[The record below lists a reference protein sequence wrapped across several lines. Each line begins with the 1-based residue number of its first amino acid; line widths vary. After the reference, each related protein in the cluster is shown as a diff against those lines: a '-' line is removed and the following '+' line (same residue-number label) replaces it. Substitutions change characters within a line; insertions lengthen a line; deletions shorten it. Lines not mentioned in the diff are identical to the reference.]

1 MDFKLKLDWDDFLAN
16 YWQKR
21 PVVIRGAFEHF
32 NDPITP
38 DELAGLAM
46 ENEVDSRLVSQP
58 NGHWQAAH
66 GPFERF
72 DHLGEKG
79 WSLLVQSVDH
89 WHVPSANLVKPFMKM
104 PQWRFD
110 DLMISFSMPEGG
122 VGPHIDN
129 YDVFIIQGLGRRC
142 WRVGEALP
150 LKQYCPHPALL
161 HVEPFDPIIDEILEP
176 GDILYIPPGF
186 PHDGYTL
193 ETALSYSI
201 GFRAPNTRD
210 LISGFADFVLEEDLG
225 GTHYSDP
232 ELVLPADP
240 AMVQPHELEKLQAMM
255 IDLIRQ
261 PETFAKWFGRFT
273 STPRHE
279 LDIASPE
286 PLYEA
291 EEIYELLHDGETL
304 TRLQGL
310 KLIKVADHYYVNG
323 ESIISSHSRGLD
335 KLTAHLKINKTLLGE
350 DLENSG
356 FIALL
361 TELINSG
368 YWYFDN

>member
-1 MDFKLKLDWDDFLAN
+1 MDYQLDLDWNEFLQK

-21 PVVIRGAFEHF
+21 PVVLRKAFKNF
-32 NDPITP
+32 VDPISA

-46 ENEVDSRLVSQP
+46 ESEIDSRLVSQP
-58 NGHWQAAH
+58 NGHWQAAN
-66 GPFERF
+66 GPFESY

-79 WSLLVQSVDH
+79 WSLLVQSVNH
-89 WHVPSANLVKPFMKM
+89 WHIPSAALVTPFQKL
-104 PQWRFD
+104 PYWRFD
-110 DLMISFSMPEGG
+110 DLMISFSVPDGG

-129 YDVFIIQGLGRRC
+129 YDVFIIQGMGRRC

-193 ETALSYSI
+193 ETALNYSI
-201 GFRAPNTRD
+201 GFRAPNSRD
-210 LISGFADFVLEEDLG
+210 LISNFADYVLEHDLG
-225 GTHYSDP
+225 GQHYTDP
-232 ELVLPADP
+232 DLALPKHPAEVL
-240 AMVQPHELEKLQAMM
+240 PHELDKLRSMM
-255 IDLIRQ
+255 IELIQ
-261 PETFAKWFGRFT
+261 EPGSFNNWFGQFI

-279 LDIASPE
+279 LDIAIPDPS
-286 PLYEA
+286 YQS
-291 EEIYELLHDGETL
+291 EEVYELLHQGESL
-304 TRLQGL
+304 TRLNGL
-310 KLIKVADHYYVNG
+310 KLIKVAGNYYVNG
-323 ESIISSHSRGLD
+323 ESIISTHVESID
-335 KLTAHLKINKTLLGE
+335 KLSEYPIITKQILADEIE
-350 DLENSG
+350 SPA

-368 YWYFDN
+368 YWYFEN